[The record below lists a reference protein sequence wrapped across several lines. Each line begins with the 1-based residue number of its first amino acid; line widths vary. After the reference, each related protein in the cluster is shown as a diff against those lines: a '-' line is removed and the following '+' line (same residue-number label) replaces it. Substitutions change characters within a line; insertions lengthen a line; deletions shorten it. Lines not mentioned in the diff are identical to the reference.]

1 MTLNDV
7 NRLIKSCA
15 RQMNTLYGKI
25 VFDEW
30 AVVSLAR
37 SQPQVLAYTGPRA
50 EEFPQ
55 NFTRDFAALRAQWVS
70 GKYAVGDFEFT
81 RQESGT
87 GFESF
92 LVLGRDLYLF
102 CNNTQHSMDDLARD
116 PKWLS
121 AQVPFVELADQIR
134 ASPVVLEA

>member
-1 MTLNDV
+1 
-7 NRLIKSCA
+7 
-15 RQMNTLYGKI
+15 
-25 VFDEW
+25 
-30 AVVSLAR
+30 
-37 SQPQVLAYTGPRA
+37 
-50 EEFPQ
+50 
-55 NFTRDFAALRAQWVS
+55 
-70 GKYAVGDFEFT
+70 VGDFEFT